1 MRRCQSASN
10 DIGQKIKNLRKLN
23 SFNQVEFA
31 KIIGISQG
39 TLSDIESGKSNPSID
54 TLISLHEKFDVNL
67 NWLIKGQ
74 HYLTSKKTN
83 ISNREGQNI
92 HAEHNLMKE
101 NTFFNNEICI
111 LENELFQTILIN
123 NEDQL
128 LQLFRQ
134 LDSRDKNEIISFIE
148 VKLNKK

>member
-1 MRRCQSASN
+1 MN
-10 DIGQKIKNLRKLN
+10 DIGQKIKIIRKLN
-23 SFNQVEFA
+23 SLNQVDFA
-31 KIIGISQG
+31 KVIGISQG
-39 TLSDIESGKSNPSID
+39 TLSDIESGKSNPSIE

-74 HYLTSKKTN
+74 HYRNSKKTN
-83 ISNREGQNI
+83 ISNREGQNV
-92 HAEHNLMKE
+92 HAERNFMEK

-111 LENELFQTILIN
+111 LENELFQTTLKN